1 MFTYESVYSP
11 SRCARYFV
19 ASLGAQIVVAC
30 GVCFDS
36 LAKFTQ
42 LFVLSI
48 IRVAAWLRVAES
60 DQEVTSRFVEP
71 EVTDDDSHLLS
82 GVQPAAIA

>member
-19 ASLGAQIVVAC
+19 ASLGGQSVAC
-30 GVCFDS
+30 RVCFDW

-42 LFVLSI
+42 SFVLSI
-48 IRVAAWLRVAES
+48 IRVDAWIRVAES
-60 DQEVTSRFVEP
+60 DQEVTSRFVDP

-82 GVQPAAIA
+82 GVEPAAIP